1 MADISFIKVAINHCR
16 KVLKLIKQPC
26 SDIMIFPNSFDFK
39 AAIYVLLKLYL
50 LFFPLTGVLLLFYYL
65 FSSFILELLDGLE
78 MFFAI
83 DRAIQKVDE
92 SGFKNR

>member
-1 MADISFIKVAINHCR
+1 MVDISLIKVAINHCR
-16 KVLKLIKQPC
+16 KVLKLIKQAC

-39 AAIYVLLKLYL
+39 ATIYVLLKLYL
-50 LFFPLTGVLLLFYYL
+50 LFFPLFLLLFYYL
-65 FSSFILELLDGLE
+65 SFSFILELLNGLE

-83 DRAIQKVDE
+83 DMAIQKVDE

>member
-1 MADISFIKVAINHCR
+1 MVDFTLIKVAINHCR

-26 SDIMIFPNSFDFK
+26 SNIMIFPNSFDFK
-39 AAIYVLLKLYL
+39 ATIYILRKLYL
-50 LFFPLTGVLLLFYYL
+50 LFFILTFVLLLFYYL
-65 FSSFILELLDGLE
+65 SFSFILELLDGLE

-83 DRAIQKVDE
+83 DMAIQKVDE